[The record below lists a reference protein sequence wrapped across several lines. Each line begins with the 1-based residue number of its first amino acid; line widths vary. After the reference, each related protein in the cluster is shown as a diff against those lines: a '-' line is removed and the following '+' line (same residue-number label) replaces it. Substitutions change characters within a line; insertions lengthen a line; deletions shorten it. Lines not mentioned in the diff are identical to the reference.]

1 MKETSK
7 GYVFHNNFVSNYI
20 LTQAMTITECISRP
34 VLLIGISPAFFPA
47 PAYDMA
53 CHEKDMQL
61 KAK

>member
-20 LTQAMTITECISRP
+20 LTQAMTITECIARP
-34 VLLIGISPAFFPA
+34 VLLIGISPVFFLP

-53 CHEKDMQL
+53 CHEKDMAI
-61 KAK
+61 KS